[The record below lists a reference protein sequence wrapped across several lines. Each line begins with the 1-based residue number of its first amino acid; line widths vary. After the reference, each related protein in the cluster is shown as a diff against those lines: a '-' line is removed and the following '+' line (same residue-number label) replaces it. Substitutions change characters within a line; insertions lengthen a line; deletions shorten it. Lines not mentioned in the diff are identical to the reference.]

1 MNISQSN
8 NRNIAASASQIAL
21 RLYRLD
27 GEIIDWLAK
36 HSLTLLRLSIGIVY
50 VWFGALKLF
59 PGVSPIQGF
68 IFEAMGFMPLE
79 ILYPLLAVW
88 EVAVGLLFL
97 SGKFPRLTILL
108 MLTQMVGAMSPLVLR
123 PDLIFVNFPYQ
134 FTLVGQYIV
143 KDVILVSAALVLAA
157 AVRKQG
163 R

>member
-1 MNISQSN
+1 
-8 NRNIAASASQIAL
+8 
-21 RLYRLD
+21 
-27 GEIIDWLAK
+27 
-36 HSLTLLRLSIGIVY
+36 
-50 VWFGALKLF
+50 
-59 PGVSPIQGF
+59 
-68 IFEAMGFMPLE
+68 MGFMPLE
-79 ILYPLLAVW
+79 ILYPLLALW

-97 SGKFPRLTILL
+97 SGKFPRLTIIL

-157 AVRKQG
+157 AVRKGG

>member
-1 MNISQSN
+1 MNITQIN
-8 NRNIAASASQIAL
+8 DRDIAASAAHLTL
-21 RLYRLD
+21 RLRRLD
-27 GEIIDWLAK
+27 REIIAWCARNG
-36 HSLTLLRLSIGIVY
+36 LTLLRLSLGIIY

-68 IFEAMGFMPLE
+68 IFEAMGFMPLD
-79 ILYPLLAVW
+79 ILYPFLAVW

-97 SGKFPRLTILL
+97 SGKFPRLTIFL

-143 KDVILVSAALVLAA
+143 KDVILVTQALVLAPG
-157 AVRKQG
+157 VRGKG